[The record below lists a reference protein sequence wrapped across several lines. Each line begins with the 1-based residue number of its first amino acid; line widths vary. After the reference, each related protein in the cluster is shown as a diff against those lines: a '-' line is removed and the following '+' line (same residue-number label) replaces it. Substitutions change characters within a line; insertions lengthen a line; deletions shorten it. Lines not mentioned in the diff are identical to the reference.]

1 MQFGT
6 KEVQEN
12 LLGDL
17 VFHENQ
23 YSDSHA
29 SLTGIN
35 EFLSIL
41 STFIVRYW
49 QNLVKEICT

>member
-17 VFHENQ
+17 EFHENQ
-23 YSDSHA
+23 CSDSHA

-35 EFLSIL
+35 EFLSTL

-49 QNLVKEICT
+49 QNLVKEIHT